1 MQDLART
8 RSWHCSTCNP
18 VAFTRPAA
26 VGDHVGVDLRRHT
39 GPDGASLR
47 RAVGFLPPAAT
58 GAAPWPHPEPDL
70 HACAASD
77 HGDRDGIAG

>member
-8 RSWHCSTCNP
+8 RSRHCSTFNP

-26 VGDHVGVDLRRHT
+26 VGDDVGVDLRRHT

-47 RAVGFLPPAAT
+47 RAVGFLPPAA
-58 GAAPWPHPEPDL
+58 GRHRRRALAPP
-70 HACAASD
+70 
-77 HGDRDGIAG
+77 RAGPPRLRRLRPR